1 MIDQSKL
8 ENVKQRR
15 NGQVKARCPQCAAE
29 GSDKSGD
36 HLLIEISGKFGCC
49 IYPGDAGKEHR
60 KQIFALVGIKD
71 SNLGT
76 LGTPF
81 SNPYAYG
88 KKRYS
93 ITLRT
98 FKTLSQVS
106 QPRRYDQH
114 GTEIDINTGHPI
126 NSL

>member
-29 GSDKSGD
+29 GSDKSGN

-60 KQIFALVGIKD
+60 KQIFALVGIQN

-76 LGTPF
+76 LGTVF
-81 SNPYAYG
+81 
-88 KKRYS
+88 
-93 ITLRT
+93 
-98 FKTLSQVS
+98 
-106 QPRRYDQH
+106 
-114 GTEIDINTGHPI
+114 
-126 NSL
+126 